1 MSLSLEQDQ
10 DQFQGEA
17 QVPPTPGRKVSLQCE
32 THAVEVKCIFVGLKG
47 HSHKI
52 KVWFLGFMDRKNPFN
67 IPSEG

>member
-47 HSHKI
+47 HSHEI
-52 KVWFLGFMDRKNPFN
+52 KVWFFGLHGQEKSF
-67 IPSEG
+67 

>member
-47 HSHKI
+47 HSHEI
-52 KVWFLGFMDRKNPFN
+52 KVWFFGLHGQEKSLN